1 MEYLIFHL
9 SFLIFSS
16 LADGYMK
23 SCEGGSVKCQVHAD
37 ENYVVCNF
45 ESDTAK
51 PDFSLVLI
59 LFLLY

>member
-1 MEYLIFHL
+1 MP
-9 SFLIFSS
+9 S
-16 LADGYMK
+16 
-23 SCEGGSVKCQVHAD
+23 AD